1 MPRAKKEDIFYTLLK
16 DFAARIDDA
25 AEEYVR
31 IITSYPDTT
40 SEIPQMKVFEN
51 KCDEKVKHIMEELY
65 SSFVT
70 PIERSDIN
78 DLALAMDDIVEDY
91 KKDPLVMEKA
101 IAVGHIE
108 DEGDLVYQNAL
119 RRLFQEEP
127 NGRYTVTWTRL
138 FDQMENLLDACDN
151 TAGVVRSVVLK
162 GA

>member
-65 SSFVT
+65 
-70 PIERSDIN
+70 
-78 DLALAMDDIVEDY
+78 
-91 KKDPLVMEKA
+91 
-101 IAVGHIE
+101 
-108 DEGDLVYQNAL
+108 
-119 RRLFQEEP
+119 
-127 NGRYTVTWTRL
+127 
-138 FDQMENLLDACDN
+138 
-151 TAGVVRSVVLK
+151 
-162 GA
+162 